1 MKRFILFIF
10 ALLIL
15 LSTVSCAVQNRQ
27 DKVLAS
33 VGKYESKQL
42 WTHGEFQ
49 DYTDFGVYTFSSA
62 NLKDNAYFSVVT
74 EDDIE
79 TICAFVD
86 DFEKWTDTIKNDD
99 PHDELVLNYSFDRSV
114 IDTGDYFYIYEGEN
128 YSEYG
133 CYDLWIFDTQANTLY
148 YFHNNI

>member
-10 ALLIL
+10 TLLIL
-15 LSTVSCAVQNRQ
+15 LITVSCTVQTRQ

-62 NLKDNAYFSVVT
+62 KLKDNAYFSVVT
-74 EDDIE
+74 EDGIE

-86 DFEKWTDTIKNDD
+86 DFEKWIDAFKDNDPD
-99 PHDELVLNYSFDRSV
+99 DALVSNYSFDRSV
-114 IDTGDYFYIYEGEN
+114 IDTGDYFYIYQGDSD
-128 YSEYG
+128 SEYA
-133 CYDLWIFDTQANTLY
+133 CYDLWIFDTQTNTLY